1 MNRVALRVAFV
12 GLILSGLTACAA
24 DKVEVVSH
32 AADNPAQ
39 LSDWGLFDVS
49 GGALELSD
57 GVLPYDLN
65 SPLFTDYA
73 HKLRTIWVPA
83 NAPAVDVNAGGVPD
97 LPVGTVISKT
107 FYYPISGAGTS
118 DVLKSEDPAG
128 QFNPALAD
136 LDTIRLMETRL
147 LVRREQGWE
156 PVSYV
161 WNDAQTDAVLTKI
174 GDVKPLTLV
183 DPDGAREDFAY
194 IVPDINQCT
203 GCHAPNN
210 TTREIQP
217 LGVRARHLNKPYAH
231 DGADKNQLAF
241 LAEQGILSSIEDAA
255 TLPANADW
263 TDDSLPLEQ
272 RARAYLDINCSHCH
286 NPVGPADTSGLDLTV
301 DAALGPALGVC
312 KLPIAAGSGTG
323 GRAFSIVPGAPDE
336 SILIYRLETTK
347 PGAMMPELGRALSH
361 SEGVALIRDWIANMD
376 GDCSS

>member
-1 MNRVALRVAFV
+1 MNRVALRAALV

-32 AADNPAQ
+32 AADNPAH

-83 NAPAVDVNAGGVPD
+83 NTPVVDVNAGGVPD

-161 WNDAQTDAVLTKI
+161 WNDAQTDAVLNKI

-336 SILIYRLETTK
+336 SILIYRLETAK

>member
-1 MNRVALRVAFV
+1 MNRVALRAAFV

-57 GVLPYDLN
+57 GVLLYDLN
-65 SPLFTDYA
+65 SPLFSDYA

-83 NAPAVDVNAGGVPD
+83 NAPAVDVNAGGLPD

-107 FYYPISGAGTS
+107 FYYPKSGAGTS

-147 LVRREQGWE
+147 LVRREHGWE

-161 WNDAQTDAVLTKI
+161 WNEAQTDAVLTKI

-183 DPDGAREDFAY
+183 DPDGERADFAY
-194 IVPDINQCT
+194 IVPDINQCA

-231 DGADKNQLAF
+231 DGADKNQLTF

-255 TLPANADW
+255 VLPANADW

-301 DAALGPALGVC
+301 DASLGPALGVC

-323 GRAFSIVPGAPDE
+323 GRAFSIVPGAPEE

>member
-1 MNRVALRVAFV
+1 MNRVALRAAFV

-83 NAPAVDVNAGGVPD
+83 NTPVVDVNAGGVPD

-231 DGADKNQLAF
+231 DGADKNQLVF
-241 LAEQGILSSIEDAA
+241 LAEQGILSSIEDTA

-263 TDDSLPLEQ
+263 TDDSLPLDH

-286 NPVGPADTSGLDLTV
+286 NPVGPADTSGLNLTV